1 MPRGILTVH
10 LVLTTL
16 LLACTKPPASPPVTP
31 LRIATG
37 SPGGGFHTLG
47 ERLVRG
53 FAQGLSTV
61 SVRTQTSDGAV
72 SNLTAVERGDAELG
86 LAFADVAYIA
96 YVGALDKAAAPFR
109 NLRAIAVLQLT
120 PVHLVVAEDADID
133 RVADLR
139 GRRVGL
145 GPAGSGTALT
155 ATLILEAFGVR
166 TTEIRAHWLGF
177 NEGAAALRLG
187 QLDAMFDNAIYPVD
201 WVRAET
207 AAGARLL
214 PLAGQ
219 PIDGLR
225 RSYPFLRPAS
235 IPAGTY
241 VNQPMAI
248 HTIGVDTVLVCR
260 EDMPERLGYE
270 VTRAIFEALP
280 GLADA
285 ASSSSFFD
293 LDQAAATPIPLHDG
307 AARYYRERELLR

>member
-1 MPRGILTVH
+1 VLRGILIVQ
-10 LVLTTL
+10 LVLIGL
-16 LLACTKPPASPPVTP
+16 LPGCTKPPPAPREVA

-61 SVRTQTSDGAV
+61 SVQTQISDGAV

-96 YVGALDKAAAPFR
+96 YVGALDKDAAPFR

-120 PVHLVVAEDADID
+120 PVHLVVAGDADIE
-133 RVADLR
+133 RVSDLR

-166 TTEIRAHWLGF
+166 PTDIRGRWLGF
-177 NEGAAALRLG
+177 NEGAAALRTG

-201 WVRAET
+201 WVRSET

-219 PIDGLR
+219 PIDELR
-225 RSYPFLRPAS
+225 KSYPFLRPAS
-235 IPAGTY
+235 IPGGTY
-241 VNQPMAI
+241 VNQRTAI

-280 GLADA
+280 GLADV

-293 LDQAAATPIPLHDG
+293 LEQAAATPIPLHDG